1 VSLHGRRALEL
12 TWSRTTGPMIT
23 SSTLWVDD
31 QTYLPLRSVL
41 TMRGRAEGTPL
52 QTVTTEYEILS
63 ATPANLNL
71 LTPPI
76 PAGFTRTAT
85 SPRF

>member
-1 VSLHGRRALEL
+1 M
-12 TWSRTTGPMIT
+12 TTT
-23 SSTLWVDD
+23 STLWVDD

-41 TMRGRAEGTPL
+41 TMRGRPGGIPF
-52 QTVTTEYEILS
+52 QTVTTEYEILP